1 MAFKKINYFS
11 KITEEVSSVKLLEW
25 IWSTQV
31 DRRIQKKKKGGF
43 NVQGRENSIK
53 LFEFILISIKKSKKK
68 KKKEIWNEMGGKKKK
83 TKQVNRFALLTSVKF
98 RLVSLKTFYKRK
110 KKKEK

>member
-1 MAFKKINYFS
+1 MDLVDAS
-11 KITEEVSSVKLLEW
+11 
-25 IWSTQV
+25 WSA
-31 DRRIQKKKKGGF
+31 DSKKKKGGF

-68 KKKEIWNEMGGKKKK
+68 KKKEIWNEMGEKKKK

-110 KKKEK
+110 KKKEKWICNFEVFDWGVNARAYL

>member
-11 KITEEVSSVKLLEW
+11 KMTEEVSSVKLLEW

-68 KKKEIWNEMGGKKKK
+68 KKKEIWNEMGEKKKK
-83 TKQVNRFALLTSVKF
+83 QNK
-98 RLVSLKTFYKRK
+98 
-110 KKKEK
+110 

>member
-1 MAFKKINYFS
+1 MDLVDAS
-11 KITEEVSSVKLLEW
+11 
-25 IWSTQV
+25 WSA
-31 DRRIQKKKKGGF
+31 DSKKKKGGF

-83 TKQVNRFALLTSVKF
+83 QNKWTD
-98 RLVSLKTFYKRK
+98 SLS
-110 KKKEK
+110 